1 LLTLYEEYRL
11 FDSFVLQYFLQ
22 KKSASRLSF
31 FLPFSLSLLILN
43 YLLVM
48 LLSVNSSAIRI
59 SILLL
64 VLLRQSL
71 GDALARPVQSRVK
84 VGVV

>member
-1 LLTLYEEYRL
+1 MK
-11 FDSFVLQYFLQ
+11 SFVYLIRLYFSTSY
-22 KKSASRLSF
+22 KKTALHV
-31 FLPFSLSLLILN
+31 FLFSPFLSLSSYSY

-71 GDALARPVQSRVK
+71 GDALARPV
-84 VGVV
+84 

>member
-1 LLTLYEEYRL
+1 MKSIVYLIRLYFSTSYKKKALHVFL
-11 FDSFVLQYFLQ
+11 FFSL
-22 KKSASRLSF
+22 
-31 FLPFSLSLLILN
+31 SLSLLILN

>member
-1 LLTLYEEYRL
+1 MKSVVYLIRLYFGTSYKKKAL
-11 FDSFVLQYFLQ
+11 HVFL
-22 KKSASRLSF
+22 S
-31 FLPFSLSLLILN
+31 LPFSLSLLILN

>member
-1 LLTLYEEYRL
+1 MKSVVYLIRLY
-11 FDSFVLQYFLQ
+11 FGTSH
-22 KKSASRLSF
+22 KKKRFTSF
-31 FLPFSLSLLILN
+31 FSLPFSLSLLILN

-64 VLLRQSL
+64 VLLRQS
-71 GDALARPVQSRVK
+71 
-84 VGVV
+84 